1 MTEAGK
7 GKLFKDV
14 VEAIERSGHGLCVLR
29 GYRDY
34 PEHIGPDI
42 DAIFDDPAQLPRVLA
57 EQGVAT
63 AVQVFEHETTFY
75 YLYRWDEGKPVFI
88 TLDLSGD
95 YGYRGRIFF
104 RGDEF
109 LKSSRPFKF
118 FKVPA
123 AELEFASYFLRKA
136 SQSSLGE
143 RQGRRLSELY
153 RESPEG
159 SVRQLSRFFPQE
171 DAVLISEAAESGEW
185 EPVRRDMQRLRRTML
200 RGMDREHPLRPLAYW
215 LGAFGRR
222 VRRITQPPGLM
233 ITFLG
238 TDGSGKST
246 VMERV
251 ERDLGPAFWEK
262 KQYHK
267 RPLSSP
273 FRWVK
278 KYGLR
283 PPKTEKNKEGG
294 GDPATGFNPHALRSR
309 GAAYSL
315 TKLGFWW
322 ADFLLLGYI
331 GEVLPRLMRPSL
343 LLFDRYYQDLLVDPR
358 RYHYGGPL
366 WMARLVGRFVPQPHL
381 IILLDAPPEVL
392 RSRKQEL
399 PLEEVTRQREA
410 YLNLVRPLSNG
421 HVVDTSRP
429 IEEAVAE
436 VEEIILDYM
445 ARRTARRSGF
455 HSPAR

>member
-1 MTEAGK
+1 MTDTKK
-7 GKLFKDV
+7 GELLREV
-14 VEAIERSGHGLCVLR
+14 AAAVERAGHGLCVLR

-42 DAIFDDPAQLPRVLA
+42 DAIFDDPAQLPRVLS
-57 EQGVAT
+57 EQGAAKV
-63 AVQVFEHETTFY
+63 VQVFEHETTFY
-75 YLYRWDEGKPVFI
+75 YLCRWEEGKPVFI
-88 TLDLSGD
+88 NLDLSKE
-95 YGYRGRIFF
+95 YGYRGRVFF
-104 RGDEF
+104 RGEEF
-109 LKSSRPFKF
+109 LKSSRPFEF
-118 FKVPA
+118 FRVPS
-123 AELEFASYFLRKA
+123 AEMEFASYFLRKVA
-136 SQSSLGE
+136 RESLGV

-159 SVRQLSRFFPQE
+159 SARQLSRFFSPE
-171 DAVLISEAAESGEW
+171 DVALISAAAESEEW
-185 EPVRRDMQRLRRTML
+185 EPVRPEIRRLRRDLL
-200 RGMDREHPLRPLAYW
+200 RGMDREHPLRPLGYW

-222 VRRITQPPGLM
+222 VKRLVNPPGLM
-233 ITFLG
+233 VTFLG

-251 ERDLGPAFWEK
+251 ERDLGPAFWGK

-283 PPKTEKNKEGG
+283 PPRTEKREEGG
-294 GDPATGFNPHALRSR
+294 GDPATGFNPHALPSR

-315 TKLGFWW
+315 AKLGFWW
-322 ADFLLLGYI
+322 ADFVFLGYMV
-331 GEVLPRLMRPSL
+331 EVLPRLTRPSL

-358 RYHYGGPL
+358 RYHYGGPMWL
-366 WMARLVGRFVPQPHL
+366 ARLVGRFVPQPHL
-381 IILLDAPPEVL
+381 VILLDAPPEVL

-399 PLEEVTRQREA
+399 PVEEVTRQREA
-410 YLNLVRPLSNG
+410 YLNLVRPMSNG

-429 IEEAVAE
+429 VEEAVAE
-436 VEEIILDYM
+436 AEEIILDYL
-445 ARRTARRSGF
+445 ARRVARRSGV
-455 HSPAR
+455 HGPAG